1 MTANRL
7 LENNASGNDSG
18 LGGGKSLVAR
28 AAAAQCSSSVCR
40 PPRPRCL
47 KFLTSCLA
55 LVVVW
60 GATVLA
66 AGSPQETI
74 SAAARKVVKLYGAGG
89 VRGLESYQS
98 GILVSPDGGILTVM
112 STVLDSDE
120 IDCVLDDGSRHR
132 ATLKGVDPRR
142 ELALLSI
149 DATDLPAFALE
160 IGGPAAVGTRVIAL
174 SNLFGVAV
182 GDERVSA
189 QRGVISAI
197 VPLEARRGVAEAPFS
212 GDVYVLDCTTSNPG
226 SPGGALV
233 DSEGRLLGMLG
244 KELRSTA
251 SGIWLNYA
259 LPAAELER
267 GYRDILA
274 GTTAPPADRTGR
286 FDPRR
291 CGLILVPDLLDRTP
305 PFVEGV
311 APDSAADRAGLQPD
325 DLVIAVGARAVSSR
339 AAVERELGG
348 LASGDPVKL
357 SVVRDGRIVDVDL
370 GPRPPDAKTVE
381 GP

>member
-1 MTANRL
+1 MTARAIL
-7 LENNASGNDSG
+7 LVIACWG
-18 LGGGKSLVAR
+18 VA
-28 AAAAQCSSSVCR
+28 AE
-40 PPRPRCL
+40 
-47 KFLTSCLA
+47 
-55 LVVVW
+55 
-60 GATVLA
+60 

-74 SAAARKVVKLYGAGG
+74 SSAARKVVKLYGAGG
-89 VRGLESYQS
+89 VRGLEAYQS

-142 ELALLSI
+142 ELALLTI
-149 DATDLPAFALE
+149 DAADLPAFTLE
-160 IGGPAAVGTRVIAL
+160 AGGPAAVGTRAIAL

-189 QRGVISAI
+189 QRGVISAV
-197 VPLEARRGVAEAPFS
+197 VPLEARRGVAEAPFT

-233 DSEGRLLGMLG
+233 DSDGRLLGMLG

-259 LPAAELER
+259 LPVAELER
-267 GYRDILA
+267 SYRDILA
-274 GTTAPPADRTGR
+274 GTTAPPADRMAS
-286 FDPRR
+286 FDPRL

-311 APDSAADRAGLQPD
+311 APDSAAARAGLQPD
-325 DLVIAVGARAVSSR
+325 DLVIAVGPRAVASR
-339 AAVERELGG
+339 AAVERELGR
-348 LASGDPVKL
+348 LAAGDPVKL

-370 GPRPPDAKTVE
+370 GPRPPDAQTVE
-381 GP
+381 VP

>member
-1 MTANRL
+1 MTAR
-7 LENNASGNDSG
+7 AC
-18 LGGGKSLVAR
+18 LVIVACWGV
-28 AAAAQCSSSVCR
+28 AA
-40 PPRPRCL
+40 L
-47 KFLTSCLA
+47 
-55 LVVVW
+55 
-60 GATVLA
+60 

-74 SAAARKVVKLYGAGG
+74 ASAARKVVKLYGAGG

-142 ELALLSI
+142 ELALLTI
-149 DATDLPAFALE
+149 EAADLPAFALE
-160 IGGPAAVGTRVIAL
+160 AGGSAAVGTRAIAL
-174 SNLFGVAV
+174 SNLFGVAF

-189 QRGVISAI
+189 QRGVISAV
-197 VPLEARRGVAEAPFS
+197 VPLEARRGVAEAPYK
-212 GDVYVLDCTTSNPG
+212 GDVYVLDSTTSNPG

-233 DSEGRLLGMLG
+233 DSDGRLLGMLG
-244 KELRSTA
+244 KELRATA

-274 GTTAPPADRTGR
+274 GTTAPVADRTAT
-286 FDPRR
+286 FDPRL

-311 APDSAADRAGLQPD
+311 APDSAAARAGLQPD
-325 DLVIAVGARAVSSR
+325 DLVIAVGPRSVASR
-339 AAVERELGG
+339 AAVERELGR
-348 LASGDPVKL
+348 LAPGDPVKL

-370 GPRPPDAKTVE
+370 GPRPPDAETVE
-381 GP
+381 VP